1 MGSRV
6 GSVRA
11 SVGRAVS
18 VLVTVLLIH
27 SILVPAQASGAAG
40 LSPREIAITD
50 DEAGRQAARVI
61 DKDGQDGRSV
71 WVQLRWE
78 RDQDSADATTGPATI
93 ENVVYVTKDLSS
105 ARALFNE
112 HAARN
117 KEFPEAFYGH
127 KGSFPFP
134 ISGVGDEVSGL
145 SACLDC
151 TAKEELRLHHR
162 VTFRRGVAVVT
173 LYLYG
178 AESTTPQSLMTWYAT
193 QAANRVPA
201 EATRAPERSAEQQ
214 AVSAPPGA
222 ESTPPPGREK
232 VPLVLAE
239 PKDLAIKIGEAG
251 KGARVKTDKDGLDAR
266 GSWYEVRFERE
277 GSGGRFYQG
286 PVTVHNIVFV
296 ARDIDG
302 ARLTYQEQATLNE
315 KIPEAVRRVGQK
327 FELKGATE
335 VGEEAI
341 GVSACER
348 SCNAGEDVY
357 VHKRLV
363 SRVANVVSVVY
374 LWGLSHEEG
383 TSDWHARYFGELVMT
398 RSRGAA
404 SASPI

>member
-1 MGSRV
+1 
-6 GSVRA
+6 
-11 SVGRAVS
+11 
-18 VLVTVLLIH
+18 
-27 SILVPAQASGAAG
+27 
-40 LSPREIAITD
+40 
-50 DEAGRQAARVI
+50 
-61 DKDGQDGRSV
+61 
-71 WVQLRWE
+71 
-78 RDQDSADATTGPATI
+78 
-93 ENVVYVTKDLSS
+93 
-105 ARALFNE
+105 
-112 HAARN
+112 
-117 KEFPEAFYGH
+117 
-127 KGSFPFP
+127 
-134 ISGVGDEVSGL
+134 VSGL

-151 TAKEELRLHHR
+151 TAKDELRLHHR
-162 VTFRRGVAVVT
+162 VTFRRGVVVAT

-178 AESTTPQSLMTWYAT
+178 AQSTTPQSLMTWYAT

-214 AVSAPPGA
+214 AVSTPPGA
-222 ESTPPPGREK
+222 ESTQPPRRAT

-251 KGARVKTDKDGLDAR
+251 KGARVKIDRDGLDAR

-296 ARDIDG
+296 ARDVDG
-302 ARLTYQEQATLNE
+302 ARLTYQEQTALNE
-315 KIPEAVRRVGQK
+315 KVPEADRRVGQK
-327 FELKGATE
+327 FELKGANE
-335 VGEEAI
+335 IGEEAT

-348 SCNAGEDVY
+348 SCNPGDEVY

-383 TSDWHARYFGELVMT
+383 TSDWHARYFGELVVT

>member
-1 MGSRV
+1 MGSRE
-6 GSVRA
+6 GCILA

-18 VLVTVLLIH
+18 VLVTVLLAQT
-27 SILVPAQASGAAG
+27 ILVPAQAAGAAG
-40 LSPREIAITD
+40 LAPREIAITD
-50 DEAGRQAARVI
+50 DEAGRQAARAI
-61 DKDGQDGRSV
+61 DKDGQDDRSV
-71 WVQLRWE
+71 WVRLRWE

-93 ENVVYVTKDLSS
+93 ENVVYIAKDLSS
-105 ARALFNE
+105 ARAVFNE
-112 HAARN
+112 QAAKN
-117 KEFPEAFYGH
+117 KDFPEAFYGY

-134 ISGVGDEVSGL
+134 ISGIGDEVSGQ
-145 SACLDC
+145 SGCLDC
-151 TAKEELRLHHR
+151 NAKEELRLHHR
-162 VTFRRGVAVVT
+162 VTFRRGVVVAT

-178 AESTTPQSLMTWYAT
+178 TESTTPQSLMTRYAT

-214 AVSAPPGA
+214 AVSAPGA
-222 ESTPPPGREK
+222 ESTQPPGRAT
-232 VPLVLAE
+232 VRLVLAE

-251 KGARVKTDKDGLDAR
+251 KGARVKSDKDGMDAR

-286 PVTVHNIVFV
+286 PVVVHNIVFV
-296 ARDIDG
+296 ARDVDG
-302 ARLTYQEQATLNE
+302 ARLTFQEQAALNE
-315 KIPEAVRRVGQK
+315 KVPEADRRVGQK
-327 FELKGATE
+327 FELKGADE
-335 VGEEAI
+335 IGEEAT

-348 SCNAGEDVY
+348 SCNAGDEVY

-383 TSDWHARYFGELVMT
+383 TSDWHARYFGELVIT

>member
-1 MGSRV
+1 MGSRE
-6 GSVRA
+6 GCILA

-18 VLVTVLLIH
+18 LVVTVLLAQT
-27 SILVPAQASGAAG
+27 ILVPAQPAGAAG
-40 LSPREIAITD
+40 LAPREIAITD
-50 DEAGRQAARVI
+50 DEAGRQAARAI

-71 WVQLRWE
+71 WVQIRWE

-112 HAARN
+112 QAAKN
-117 KEFPEAFYGH
+117 KDFPEAFYGH
-127 KGSFPFP
+127 KGAFPFP
-134 ISGVGDEVSGL
+134 ITGIGDEVSGQ

-151 TAKEELRLHHR
+151 TAKDELRLHHR
-162 VTFRRGVAVVT
+162 VTFRRGVVVAT

-178 AESTTPQSLMTWYAT
+178 AQSTTPQSLMTWYAT

-214 AVSAPPGA
+214 AVSTPPGA
-222 ESTPPPGREK
+222 ESTQPPRRAT

-251 KGARVKTDKDGLDAR
+251 KGARVKIDRDGLDAR

-296 ARDIDG
+296 ARDVDG
-302 ARLTYQEQATLNE
+302 ARLTYQEQTALNE
-315 KIPEAVRRVGQK
+315 KVPEANRRVGQK
-327 FELKGATE
+327 FELKGANE
-335 VGEEAI
+335 IGEEAT

-348 SCNAGEDVY
+348 SCNPGDEVY

-383 TSDWHARYFGELVMT
+383 TSDWHARYFGELVVT